1 MDKTHIT
8 LSESEK
14 NTISRLRQEMDLAR
28 ANLANTAFQAH
39 LAEKA
44 RDAAA
49 DQVFQIN
56 KRLEERIGEMAKDHG
71 VDLTSDKVG
80 KWSFDLDKMELRRLD
95 VPAPESSAPPAA
107 PPAKVAP
114 VGEAPKNPFGKKKK

>member
-8 LSESEK
+8 LTESEK
-14 NTISRLRQEMDLAR
+14 NTIIRLRQEMDQAR
-28 ANLANTAFQAH
+28 ANLANSAFQAH

-80 KWSFDLDKMELRRLD
+80 KWSFDLDKMEMRRVD
-95 VPAPESSAPPAA
+95 VPVAEPAPASPTP
-107 PPAKVAP
+107 PPAKIDPKGV
-114 VGEAPKNPFGKKKK
+114 KNPFKKK